1 MFIKQFESF
10 SHMKRTLGSWAL
22 RVLMTLELAC
32 LQSRIPR
39 AARAF
44 WHADLGA
51 QYDFTS
57 AAIASTV
64 LPLMLHAA
72 AMAATM
78 ASEHWDGGMVT
89 GGLVAS
95 GLEEGLLLFC
105 GCCGH
110 P

>member
-1 MFIKQFESF
+1 MKQLESF
-10 SHMKRTLGSWAL
+10 SHMKRTLGRWVL
-22 RVLMTLELAC
+22 RALMTLELAC
-32 LQSRIPR
+32 PQSRMPR

-72 AMAATM
+72 AMVATM
-78 ASEHWDGGMVT
+78 ASEHWDGGKVT

-95 GLEEGLLLFC
+95 GLLEEGLMLFC